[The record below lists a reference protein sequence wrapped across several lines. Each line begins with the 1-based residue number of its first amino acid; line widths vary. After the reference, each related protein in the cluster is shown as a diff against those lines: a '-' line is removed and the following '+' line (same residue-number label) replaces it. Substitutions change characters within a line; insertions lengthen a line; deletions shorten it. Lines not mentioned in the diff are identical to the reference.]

1 MGRKKSTKVTRSRA
15 TRRNKTIIDDDS
27 TINNDTISGP
37 RKIKVTSK
45 RPSNDFNTDPESRLL
60 LR

>member
-1 MGRKKSTKVTRSRA
+1 MGRKKSTKVTRPRA

-37 RKIKVTSK
+37 RKIKVTTSK
-45 RPSNDFNTDPESRLL
+45 RPSNDFNTDPNDSGI
-60 LR
+60 